1 MSRKRFNRRGLS
13 PVIATVILVA
23 VTIVVAVAIAYWM
36 GGIAGLYTRYE
47 ELKIT
52 YANPVRAEDLNY
64 GDDGTFDGWNI
75 TLKVKNTGSAS
86 ATIDDILLNGV
97 SITNVNNGTTGAVI
111 INATVFYGEDNVPAP
126 NKAGQ
131 GNSTISITVNGG
143 EEIYLLIIIPDGA
156 QMGSSTASSGL
167 SLEIKLHTA
176 AGREYPKLISLP

>member
-47 ELKIT
+47 QLEIV
-52 YANPVRAEDLNY
+52 YANAV
-64 GDDGTFDGWNI
+64 WNSTADYWEI
-75 TLKVKNTGSAS
+75 TLKVKNKGSAA
-86 ATIDDILLNGV
+86 ATIDDILLNGI
-97 SITNVNNGTTGAVI
+97 SITNVKNGTSGD
-111 INATVFYGEDNVPAP
+111 FYPANVTYCEGTPTWSNFGSIH
-126 NKAGQ
+126 NKTLSS
-131 GNSTISITVNGG
+131 NDITTTLNGG
-143 EEIYLLIIIPDGA
+143 EEKYLAITLPNEA
-156 QMGSSTASSGL
+156 VMGSSTASSGL

>member
-47 ELKIT
+47 QLEIT
-52 YANPVRAEDLNY
+52 YANPVRATDLVY
-64 GDDGTFDGWNI
+64 GGTQTDGWNI

-97 SITNVNNGTTGAVI
+97 SITNVKNDSCYAV
-111 INATVFYGEDNVPAP
+111 VFYNENNVPTP
-126 NKAGQ
+126 NEAGQ

-167 SLEIKLHTA
+167 SLDRK
-176 AGREYPKLISLP
+176 SVV

>member
-47 ELKIT
+47 QLEIV
-52 YANPVRAEDLNY
+52 YANAV
-64 GDDGTFDGWNI
+64 WNSDNEYWEI
-75 TLKVKNTGSAS
+75 TLKVKNKGSAA
-86 ATIDDILLNGV
+86 ATIDDILLNG
-97 SITNVNNGTTGAVI
+97 
-111 INATVFYGEDNVPAP
+111 
-126 NKAGQ
+126 
-131 GNSTISITVNGG
+131 ISISNVKNDSNYANVKDCGTNAPTSGNFSIANASVPVNIALNGG
-143 EEIYLLIIIPDGA
+143 AEKYLAITLPNEA
-156 QMGSSTASSGL
+156 VMGSSTASSGL